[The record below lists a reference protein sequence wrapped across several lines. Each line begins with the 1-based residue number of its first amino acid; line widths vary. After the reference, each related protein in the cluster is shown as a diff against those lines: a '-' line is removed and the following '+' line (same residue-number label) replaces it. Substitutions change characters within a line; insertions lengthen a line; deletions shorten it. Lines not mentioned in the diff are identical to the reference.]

1 MVEGLELPMLKIN
14 KSYQADNAITI
25 KGVAW
30 MSFLWSM
37 STLMVFSVLGAF
49 LVDELKMGHSSIGII
64 EGIAISSS
72 FLSKFFSG
80 YLSDVMKGRKPL
92 ILLGTLMSAL
102 TKPLFAICHGPGL
115 IFAARF
121 FDRLSKGIRS
131 APTDALIADLSNE
144 QSYASNFGYRQA
156 FYTLG
161 QVAGASAA
169 MIILLLTNNNYRLL
183 FALAV
188 VPISLASLLLW
199 VVIRPNPSTHPR
211 TQSQFQ
217 LKTIKMAD
225 FREFS
230 PAFWWL
236 MVACFFMMLAR
247 FSETFLTL
255 KAKGVGWSVAYLPLM
270 VVIMD
275 LVHAGIAW
283 PAGKYADR
291 FSRKQML
298 MIGLFLMVAAQAMLA
313 YVTSVGGVIT
323 GVVLVGL
330 AIGTTQG
337 LLKALVAQS
346 TPPELRGTAFSLFFI
361 ISGFALFLGNT
372 IAGHLSQ
379 SFGLHAS
386 FLAGAG
392 FTMLAITII
401 YAVLLRQ
408 KVRMDQV
415 SPRRSPRGPGTGTSL
430 DPADSAAG

>member
-1 MVEGLELPMLKIN
+1 
-14 KSYQADNAITI
+14 
-25 KGVAW
+25 
-30 MSFLWSM
+30 
-37 STLMVFSVLGAF
+37 
-49 LVDELKMGHSSIGII
+49 
-64 EGIAISSS
+64 
-72 FLSKFFSG
+72 
-80 YLSDVMKGRKPL
+80 
-92 ILLGTLMSAL
+92 
-102 TKPLFAICHGPGL
+102 
-115 IFAARF
+115 
-121 FDRLSKGIRS
+121 
-131 APTDALIADLSNE
+131 
-144 QSYASNFGYRQA
+144 
-156 FYTLG
+156 
-161 QVAGASAA
+161 
-169 MIILLLTNNNYRLL
+169 
-183 FALAV
+183 
-188 VPISLASLLLW
+188 
-199 VVIRPNPSTHPR
+199 
-211 TQSQFQ
+211 
-217 LKTIKMAD
+217 MAD